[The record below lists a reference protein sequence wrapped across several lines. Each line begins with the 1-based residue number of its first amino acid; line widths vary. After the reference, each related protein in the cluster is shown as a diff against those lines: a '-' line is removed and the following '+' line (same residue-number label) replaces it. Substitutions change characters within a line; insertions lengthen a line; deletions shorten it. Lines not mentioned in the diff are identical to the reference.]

1 MKKWSDEEIIKKL
14 EYFNDILIP
23 KYEKQFNT
31 SLEDAIFWNPLHISH
46 YPEEVEAAITR
57 LETAMAKNEAIKEDD
72 IQWFSPNVI
81 Y

>member
-1 MKKWSDEEIIKKL
+1 MDTIEQTLKRI
-14 EYFNDILIP
+14 EYFTSILIP
-23 KYEKQFNT
+23 KYEQQFNT
-31 SLEDAIFWNPLHISH
+31 SLKGAIFWNPVGIEQ